1 MDIDKLN
8 FIRNLYKQDKP
19 TVKYEILETDVEI
32 ILKQVDTTREKA
44 IEKLT
49 EFNGDLVKAIIAI
62 FDTL

>member
-8 FIRNLYKQDKP
+8 FIRNLYKEDKP
-19 TVKYEILETDVEI
+19 TVKYEIQEEDISI
-32 ILKQVDTTREKA
+32 ILKQVHTTREKA

-49 EFNGDLVKAIIAI
+49 EFNGDIVTAIISI